1 MRLQASSTFGRLKME
16 KVIEGDRVYLRKITY
31 EDTPLVVK
39 CRNNPRVRNNF
50 IYREVFK
57 EDIHNNWMKTK
68 VETGE
73 VVQLIICP
81 RGDKN
86 SEDAGAE
93 RPVGSVY
100 LRDIDMNEKTAEYGI
115 FIGEDDATG
124 RGYGNEA
131 AELMCRYAAKELG
144 LKKLILRVFADNMA
158 ALKSYEHAGFVKTMD
173 MPSVKC
179 SDGAFGD
186 MLLMEKIL

>member
-1 MRLQASSTFGRLKME
+1 MKL
-16 KVIEGDRVYLRKITY
+16 IEGDKIYLRNITY
-31 EDTPLVVK
+31 KDTPLVVK
-39 CRNNPRVRNNF
+39 WRNNERVRNNF
-50 IYREVFK
+50 IYREVFT

-81 RGDKN
+81 KTDSN
-86 SEDAGAE
+86 ENESEGTLIE

-124 RGYGNEA
+124 KGFGNEA

-144 LKKLILRVFADNMA
+144 LRKLILRVFKSNTA
-158 ALKSYEHAGFVKTMD
+158 ALKSYEHAGFVKTKD
-173 MPSVKC
+173 MPGVQC

-186 MLLMEKIL
+186 MILMEKIL

>member
-1 MRLQASSTFGRLKME
+1 MVKL
-16 KVIEGDRVYLRKITY
+16 IEGDKVYLRKITY

-39 CRNNPRVRNNF
+39 WRNNPRVRNNF
-50 IYREVFK
+50 IYREVFTD
-57 EDIHNNWMKTK
+57 EIHNNWMKTK

-81 RGDKN
+81 KAGG
-86 SEDAGAE
+86 GAE
-93 RPVGSVY
+93 GSADRPVGSVY
-100 LRDIDMNEKTAEYGI
+100 LRDIDMNEKTAEYGV

-131 AELMCRYAAKELG
+131 AELMCRYAKAELG
-144 LKKLILRVFADNMA
+144 LKKLILRVFADNTA
-158 ALKSYEHAGFVKTMD
+158 ALKSYEHAGFVKTKD
-173 MPSVKC
+173 MPKVEC

-186 MLLMEKIL
+186 MILMEKIL

>member
-1 MRLQASSTFGRLKME
+1 ME
-16 KVIEGDRVYLRKITY
+16 KIIEGDRVYLRKITY

-39 CRNNPRVRNNF
+39 WRNNPRVRNNF
-50 IYREVFK
+50 IYREVFT
-57 EDIHNNWMKTK
+57 EDIHNNWMKNK

-81 RGDKN
+81 RGDLIGT
-86 SEDAGAE
+86 DAETE

-124 RGYGNEA
+124 HGYGNEA
-131 AELMCRYAAKELG
+131 AELMCSYAAKELG
-144 LKKLILRVFADNMA
+144 LKKLILRVFADNLA
-158 ALKSYEHAGFVKTMD
+158 ALRSYEHAGFVKIKD
-173 MPSVKC
+173 MPAVQC